1 MPDITIKGAGILGL
15 SIAFVCLRRGARVR
29 VVDPKG
35 PGAGASGGLVGALAP
50 HVPENWNAKKAF
62 QLDSL
67 LLSEPFWRV
76 VEDIAG
82 ISSGYARTGRVQPVE
97 DAAAEQL
104 AEQRAE
110 GARALWQGK
119 AEWRIAMCAEFEFA
133 PQSPTGLVIYDT
145 LTARLHPRR
154 ACDALSQ
161 AVTTLGGE
169 MSIDGDLHGL
179 VVDATGVAGLE
190 WLSKTLGTPVGTGVK
205 GQAALRRDNGHRFH
219 VGTGL

>member
-35 PGAGASGGLVGALAP
+35 PGGGASGGLVGALAP

-67 LLSEPFWRV
+67 LLAEPFWRV

-104 AEQRAE
+104 VNNAQKVPVRFGRERLSGVSRRAPSSNSHHK
-110 GARALWQGK
+110 ARRALS
-119 AEWRIAMCAEFEFA
+119 F
-133 PQSPTGLVIYDT
+133 
-145 LTARLHPRR
+145 
-154 ACDALSQ
+154 
-161 AVTTLGGE
+161 TT
-169 MSIDGDLHGL
+169 
-179 VVDATGVAGLE
+179 
-190 WLSKTLGTPVGTGVK
+190 
-205 GQAALRRDNGHRFH
+205 R
-219 VGTGL
+219 